1 MMNFSIDRDARNDI
15 VTIRIIGFLNDAD
28 AEALTT
34 QLAQQVQLSR
44 NRGRP
49 LRMLFDNQHG
59 SVFSA
64 SAAQALGQL
73 RGTAHP
79 GDRSAVVVSDSIH
92 KLQTKR
98 NAGGGTET
106 FVSTAEAM
114 AWLTS
119 PEA

>member
-1 MMNFSIDRDARNDI
+1 MNFSIDRDARNDI

-28 AEALTT
+28 ADAMAA

-49 LRMLFDNQHG
+49 LRVLFDNQHG
-59 SVFSA
+59 SVFSV
-64 SAAQALGQL
+64 SAAQALVQL
-73 RGTAHP
+73 RGTSHP

-92 KLQTKR
+92 KLQAKR
-98 NAGGGTET
+98 NASGVTAT
-106 FVSTAEAM
+106 FVSTAEAI